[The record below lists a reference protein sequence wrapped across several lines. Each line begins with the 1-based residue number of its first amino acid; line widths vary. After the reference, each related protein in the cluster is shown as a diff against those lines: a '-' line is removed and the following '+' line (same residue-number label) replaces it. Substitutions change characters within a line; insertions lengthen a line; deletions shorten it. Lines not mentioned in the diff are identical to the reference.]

1 MALRWSLVMNT
12 IQRSSFVLVIC
23 LVCAAA
29 GPSYQAPVRSGQER
43 RRWADPP
50 EQRTAVQPS
59 TAPDPQELKRDAE
72 ELAQLSQTVPA
83 EVEGMSRGLVSSRLN
98 DRLKRIEKLS
108 KKLRDALAR
117 SNR

>member
-1 MALRWSLVMNT
+1 MNT
-12 IQRSSFVLVIC
+12 IRRSSFMLVIC
-23 LVCAAA
+23 LVCAVA
-29 GPSYQAPVRSGQER
+29 GPSYQGSVRSGQER
-43 RRWADPP
+43 RRWADLP
-50 EQRTAVQPS
+50 EQRTAIQLNN
-59 TAPDPQELKRDAE
+59 APDPQELKRDAE

-83 EVEGMSRGLVSSRLN
+83 EVEGMSRGLASSRLN